1 MGALDTNGY
10 HYSPGWATERQVICD
25 TDTHTADDQR
35 GDARGWTVAAAAAGN
50 ERRLEPISSSETNN
64 SDSVL

>member
-35 GDARGWTVAAAAAGN
+35 GVARGWTVAAAAGN
-50 ERRLEPISSSETNN
+50 ERRLEAYFIERNK
-64 SDSVL
+64 